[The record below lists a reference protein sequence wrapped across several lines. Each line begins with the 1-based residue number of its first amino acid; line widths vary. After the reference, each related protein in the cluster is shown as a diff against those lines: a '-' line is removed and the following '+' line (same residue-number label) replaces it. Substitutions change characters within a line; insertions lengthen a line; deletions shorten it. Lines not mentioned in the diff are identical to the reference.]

1 MKLGF
6 VSAILPDLSLAD
18 VLATARDIGYDAVEL
33 MAWPPGK
40 AERRYAGV
48 THVNVA
54 DDSPANIAAMAADAG
69 ITISGIGYYPNM
81 LAADPEEAQVAQDHF
96 RRVLDFCAAAGIPV
110 ANTFVGRDPATDLE
124 SNYAAFLNVW
134 PAIVAR
140 AEAAGVNIG
149 IENCP
154 MYFSRDEWPGG
165 KNLATTPA
173 IWRRMFADIPS
184 PHFGLNYD
192 PSHLVWQ
199 MMDYAAPVAEFAP
212 RVHHLHL
219 KDAKVDRDKLNA
231 VGIMATPLEFH
242 APVLPGR
249 GDIDWPNF
257 FAAVRAARYDG
268 PAVVEVEDREFEGIL
283 DDRKRA
289 LRIAHDF
296 LRPLLG

>member
-18 VLATARDIGYDAVEL
+18 VLATAAEIGYDAVEL

-54 DDSPANIAAMAADAG
+54 EDSPADVRAMADDAG
-69 ITISGIGYYPNM
+69 ITLSGIGYYPNM
-81 LAADPEEAQVAQDHF
+81 LSADAEEARVAQEHF
-96 RRVLDFCAAAGIPV
+96 RRVLDFCAAAGVPV

-124 SNYAAFLNVW
+124 TNYAAFRAVW
-134 PAIVAR
+134 PSIVAH
-140 AEAAGVNIG
+140 AESVGVNIG

-173 IWRRMFADIPS
+173 IWRRMFSDLPS
-184 PHFGLNYD
+184 ARFGLNYD

-199 MMDYAAPVAEFAP
+199 MMDYVAPLAEFAG
-212 RVHHLHL
+212 RLHHLHL
-219 KDAKVDRDKLNA
+219 KDAKVDRAKLNA
-231 VGIMATPLEFH
+231 VGIMATPLEYH

-249 GDIDWPNF
+249 GDIDWPRF
-257 FAAVRAARYDG
+257 FDAVRAAGYDG
-268 PAVVEVEDREFEGIL
+268 PAVVEVEDREYEGCL

-289 LRIAHDF
+289 LRVAHDT
-296 LRPLLG
+296 LRPLLS